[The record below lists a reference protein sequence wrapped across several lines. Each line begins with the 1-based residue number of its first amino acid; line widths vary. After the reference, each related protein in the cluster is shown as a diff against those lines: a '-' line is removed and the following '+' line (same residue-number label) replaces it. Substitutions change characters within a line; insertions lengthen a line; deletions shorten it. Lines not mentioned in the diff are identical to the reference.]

1 VRSWLASA
9 PDLTQV
15 RLACLEGDFDLD
27 VYDRVD
33 VLQPDA
39 PKEVEVAFD
48 VEVAMPPLQ
57 PASVPMEI

>member
-1 VRSWLASA
+1 
-9 PDLTQV
+9 
-15 RLACLEGDFDLD
+15 LD